1 MQAHSNGLKCSNG
14 IFLLKKKPDSI
25 LIFIFL
31 FLVMPFAKEIE
42 YECLPEHFYFFRQVL
57 SFSILLHP
65 EEEQWRVDTYIML

>member
-14 IFLLKKKPDSI
+14 IFSVEENLTPYFFSFI
-25 LIFIFL
+25 LI
-31 FLVMPFAKEIE
+31 
-42 YECLPEHFYFFRQVL
+42 YECFSGTFYLFRQVL

>member
-14 IFLLKKKPDSI
+14 IFSVEENLTPYFFSFI
-25 LIFIFL
+25 LIY
-31 FLVMPFAKEIE
+31 E
-42 YECLPEHFYFFRQVL
+42 YFSGTFYLFRQVL

>member
-14 IFLLKKKPDSI
+14 IFSVEENLTPY
-25 LIFIFL
+25 FFHL
-31 FLVMPFAKEIE
+31 FLVI
-42 YECLPEHFYFFRQVL
+42 YECFSGTFYLFRQVL